1 MDDRLSLG
9 IPDRTALDAPS
20 RRFKLLDERTRVSSI
35 VPAVLVA
42 SWGLLLKQMFG
53 SDKEEA
59 PRQPKTDFPEP
70 GAAQSEVESTSTPS
84 STGRTAGSSELVRAF
99 GLSSVSMNEVVAQ
112 AVNLDRLAFAKTDG
126 PRLSLIPANQ
136 NAPAAPRPQGAT
148 AEANPVGVGGGGG
161 GGGGGGSDSHGP
173 DARDPHLPDKGD
185 AHVPGDHSGHPG
197 EVDKPPLPKN
207 PLDPP
212 KRVNRAPVSGGAVDL
227 GSGLVNE
234 SIIISLSQLLTGAR
248 DPDGDTLSV
257 QALHADHG
265 SLQVL
270 GPDQWLYTPEHDETG
285 TVRFTYSITDGSA
298 SIAQTAHADLH
309 AAPEEEIH
317 GTDGDDFL
325 IGTPK
330 ADVID
335 AGAGND
341 IVYGRESNDTI
352 YGGEGNDRLAGGD
365 GDDIIFGG
373 PGNDVIFGGA
383 GNDTLFGE
391 AGNDILYGEDGKD
404 LILGGDGDDF
414 ASGGRGN
421 DTILGGAGNDTLQGD
436 EGNDTIDGEEGDDHI
451 DGGGGDDRL
460 IGGSGNDC
468 IAGGTGK
475 DMVAGGDGNDRID
488 GGAGDD
494 TLGGEAGDDVIHG
507 GDGNDVIEGGG
518 GNDTLSGNAGDDVI
532 AGGDGNDCIDGGAG
546 NDTILGGAGDDHIEG
561 GDGNDVISGGTG
573 NDVIHAG
580 SGDDVV
586 ILSVDGDDDV
596 ISGGAGNDTLDL
608 SQIVFDENVDLP
620 DGTVEICDGQSA
632 LIFDIE
638 NVHGGSGR
646 DRLVADAHVN
656 IMEGGDGNDTFVFND
671 LASLKNDG
679 GPRDHIVDFNVGDR
693 LDLSRVGQE
702 FDDFSGR
709 KLFFAGADQS
719 RFDDVGAVGYR
730 HEIVSEQEITVVTG
744 HLDSNPDHDFEIVL
758 NGTQDLDAGNFVLT
772 PGQQPAYAH
781 HGT

>member
-20 RRFKLLDERTRVSSI
+20 RRFRLLDEQTKVSST
-35 VPAVLVA
+35 VPAILLA

-59 PRQPKTDFPEP
+59 SHQPQPALQSLDGPERETE
-70 GAAQSEVESTSTPS
+70 AAVAPST
-84 STGRTAGSSELVRAF
+84 TGPAAGSSELVRAF
-99 GLSSVSMNEVVAQ
+99 GLASVSMNEAFTA
-112 AVNLDRLAFAKTDG
+112 AVGLDSLSFARTES
-126 PRLSLIPANQ
+126 PRLSLVPANQ
-136 NAPAAPRPQGAT
+136 NAPAVPRPQTSAGETKPAG
-148 AEANPVGVGGGGG
+148 GVGGGGG
-161 GGGGGGSDSHGP
+161 GGSDGSRTGGSD
-173 DARDPHLPDKGD
+173 PHKTDDRSKLTDKVEKPPVAKGSQD
-185 AHVPGDHSGHPG
+185 SPIDRSKPPGDVGTS
-197 EVDKPPLPKN
+197 PPAKTP
-207 PLDPP
+207 PDPP
-212 KRVNRAPVSGGAVDL
+212 KSANRSPVINGAVEL

-257 QALHADHG
+257 QALHVDQG

-285 TVRFTYSITDGSA
+285 AVRFTYNITDGSA

-309 AAPEEEIH
+309 AAPEDEIH

-325 IGTPK
+325 IGTPR

-341 IVYGRESNDTI
+341 IVYGRASNDTI
-352 YGGEGNDRLAGGD
+352 YGGEGNDRLVGGE

-373 PGNDVIFGGA
+373 PGNDVVFGGA

-391 AGNDILYGEDGKD
+391 AGDDVLYGEDGND

-421 DTILGGAGNDTLQGD
+421 DTILGGDGNDTLQGD
-436 EGNDTIDGEEGDDHI
+436 EGNDTIDGEKGDDHI
-451 DGGGGDDRL
+451 DGGAGDDRL

-468 IAGGTGK
+468 IAGGTGN
-475 DMVAGGDGNDRID
+475 DTVAGGDGNDRID

-494 TLGGEAGDDVIHG
+494 TLSGEAGDDVIHG
-507 GDGNDVIEGGG
+507 GD
-518 GNDTLSGNAGDDVI
+518 GDDVI

-546 NDTILGGAGDDHIEG
+546 NDTILGGVGDDHIEG
-561 GDGNDVISGGTG
+561 GDGNDVISGGPG
-573 NDVIHAG
+573 NDVIDAG

-586 ILSVDGDDDV
+586 VLSADRGYDV
-596 ISGGAGNDTLDL
+596 ISGGLGSDTLDL
-608 SQIVFDENVDLP
+608 SQIVFDVNVDLP
-620 DGTVEICDGQSA
+620 EGIVEIANGKTA
-632 LIFDIE
+632 HIFEIE
-638 NVHGGSGR
+638 NLYGGSGR

-671 LASLKNDG
+671 LAALKNDG
-679 GPRDHIVDFNVGDR
+679 GPRDRIVDFGVGDR

-758 NGTQDLDAGNFVLT
+758 NGSQDLDAGNFVLT
-772 PGQQPAYAH
+772 LGQQPAYAH